1 MIKKII
7 GGFIIF
13 IGIGLFIKLLPNI
26 SSLINSFN
34 NAVKTN
40 LNSNW
45 GSFTAELVINIILW
59 TLAYFVV
66 KFGLKLYKSNSV

>member
-13 IGIGLFIKLLPNI
+13 IGIGFFIKLLPNI
-26 SSLINSFN
+26 LTLINSFS

-45 GSFTAELVINIILW
+45 GSFTAELVINILLW
-59 TLAYFVV
+59 TVAYFIM
-66 KFGLKLYKSNSV
+66 KFGLKLYKSS